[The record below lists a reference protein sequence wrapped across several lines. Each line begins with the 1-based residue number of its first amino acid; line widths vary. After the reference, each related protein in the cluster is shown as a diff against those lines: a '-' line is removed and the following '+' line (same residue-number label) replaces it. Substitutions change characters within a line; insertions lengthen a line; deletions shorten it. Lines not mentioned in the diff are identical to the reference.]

1 MKLPWFLCLMGV
13 LLSLVGCSS
22 VATKGAPELAP
33 GRVLTV
39 GGQNLFVR
47 QSGAGPDVVLLHGLG
62 DSSIGWQFIEPKLIQ
77 AGYRVTVWDALG
89 AGRSDKPSSGDYSI
103 QAHVRRL
110 NEMLDALRVHQAVF
124 VGHSLGG
131 SVALRL
137 AEQNPEKVRALC
149 LIDPAAYRE
158 GAMGGRWLWTT
169 PLLANVV
176 LGLMPASTLTDFVL
190 KQNFHNHA
198 AISKELEGMY
208 LREAQRDG
216 AVAALIAQ
224 ERQLV
229 PATPEEWEKGHRTI
243 RKPTLIIWGRDDKL
257 VPLAQGTRL
266 AGDIQ
271 RSTLVVLANVGHS
284 PHLEAPEV
292 VLHLVLPF
300 LKEVSPK

>member
-1 MKLPWFLCLMGV
+1 
-13 LLSLVGCSS
+13 
-22 VATKGAPELAP
+22 
-33 GRVLTV
+33 
-39 GGQNLFVR
+39 
-47 QSGAGPDVVLLHGLG
+47 
-62 DSSIGWQFIEPKLIQ
+62 
-77 AGYRVTVWDALG
+77 
-89 AGRSDKPSSGDYSI
+89 
-103 QAHVRRL
+103 
-110 NEMLDALRVHQAVF
+110 
-124 VGHSLGG
+124 
-131 SVALRL
+131 
-137 AEQNPEKVRALC
+137 
-149 LIDPAAYRE
+149 
-158 GAMGGRWLWTT
+158 MGGRWLWTT

-176 LGLMPASTLTDFVL
+176 LGLMPASTLTDFGL

-198 AISKELEGMY
+198 AISKELESMY